1 MMRRVGFLVFSGM
14 LAVQQIT
21 QVTAIAQDQ
30 KFTCQVYGGSSVL
43 DDSDFQALA
52 NQQITRE
59 KFASFAPR
67 SKERIEVCDTRKLWR
82 VIKSGN
88 ATRCDWTERY
98 PKWNAEL
105 FSPAEQ
111 EAVFRDQARIAGTP
125 IIPCR

>member
-1 MMRRVGFLVFSGM
+1 HHDGFQICRRRQRAAVRRRSEEAAAGIGRLEDGGQIQGRGGFLVFSGM

-52 NQQITRE
+52 SQQITRE

-67 SKERIEVCDTRKLWR
+67 SKGRIEVCDTRKLWR

-88 ATRCDWTERY
+88 ATRC
-98 PKWNAEL
+98 
-105 FSPAEQ
+105 
-111 EAVFRDQARIAGTP
+111 
-125 IIPCR
+125 